1 MEQAADDSW
10 ISSTDTEGQKWIHRP
25 INEAAAIEF
34 IKKMMSPEYHNVAL
48 PFVQRALQVQSAQQ
62 LQDLLKYY
70 RSLTGGL
77 AGPTMSDL
85 FRWTISYGYPDIK
98 TCQLVVQAFQQHRQV
113 HPDARLIDLG
123 AGNGVFSWMFRQL
136 LPTDL
141 HHLVVPVD
149 LMPDERSHNGRNP
162 ALKMYCPVLVDD
174 SIYVKG
180 ANVLFIS
187 WGWSVVGIVE
197 SYTTR
202 FCDPGTCLII
212 LGEPTDGCTYP
223 PTDLLKNNSEWLYE
237 EHPVPS
243 RMGTH
248 MTEYLSIACRKSKN

>member
-1 MEQAADDSW
+1 MDQSPDNSWVSCTDNEGRKW
-10 ISSTDTEGQKWIHRP
+10 ISRP
-25 INEAAAIEF
+25 INETKAKEF
-34 IKKMMSPEYHNVAL
+34 IQKMMPPEYHNLAL
-48 PFVQRALQVQSAQQ
+48 TFVQRALQIEFSQQ
-62 LQDLLKYY
+62 LQDLLNYY
-70 RSLTGGL
+70 RSVTGGL

-98 TCQLVVQAFQQHRQV
+98 TCSLVTQAFQTHLLT

-123 AGNGVFSWMFRQL
+123 AGNGIFSWMFRQL
-136 LPTDL
+136 LPAEL
-141 HHLVVPVD
+141 HSLVVPVD

-162 ALKMYCPVLVDD
+162 ALKMYCPVLIEDCL
-174 SIYVKG
+174 YVKG

-202 FCDPGTCLII
+202 FHDPGTCLIV
-212 LGEPTDGCTYP
+212 LGEPKDGCTYP
-223 PTDLLKNNSEWLYE
+223 ATDLLKNNPEWQYE
-237 EHPVPS
+237 EHPVSS